1 MQPRVTAILVARNG
15 ADYLQR
21 TLSALSGQTRRPD
34 VTILAD
40 DGSTDASA
48 AILAAAAA
56 ADTTFV
62 PAAGGAVSFGSAIA
76 RALDAVGD
84 DVDDPAADGDGWLWL
99 LGHDNAPD
107 RTALAALLAAV
118 EIAPSVAVAGP
129 KLMRWSTPDVIES
142 YGETLTRLGSS
153 LSLVTGELDQAQHDR
168 HNDMLGVAVGGM
180 LVRRSVWTELGGFD
194 PALPAVDAALDFCVR
209 VRLAGH
215 RVVGVPD
222 ARVASSGPPEDFGHA
237 PVNVHA
243 ANGLHRRAELHRR
256 LVYSPVAAL
265 PLHWLS
271 LVPLALVRTV
281 WHLLGKRPG
290 LIPSEFVAA
299 FAAAFDGGVLPA
311 RRRLRR
317 GRRLGW
323 AAISP
328 LRMGARDARELRA
341 TQRAILAA
349 PASGGERGVEIHRAS
364 FFSDGGAWIV
374 LLAAAVGAVAFSPL
388 FGSPAVTGGAL
399 LPLST
404 TFTDLWANVGYGWRE
419 AGGGFVGA
427 ADPFAFVL
435 AILGTLT
442 FWAPSQSV
450 VVLYFAALPL
460 AALGAWWCAARFSE
474 RGWAP
479 AVAAVLWAFAPP
491 FLAALNGGHL
501 GAVIAHLLL
510 PWLVLTLVNAA
521 RSWSA
526 GAACALLFAA
536 TVAAAPSLAP
546 ALFLG
551 WLAWMISRPKSIHRL
566 FGIIIPTLV
575 MFAPLVVQQ
584 VLRSNVL
591 GLAADPGAPVVA
603 GTASGWQLALG
614 SPLNGYSGWSDITT
628 ALGWPELAAPILVAA
643 LLAPLAALALL
654 ALFLPGSRRAIPAM
668 VVALLGFATA
678 VVAVHVQVA
687 NVGTATAPV
696 WPGNGLSL
704 FWLGLIGAA
713 VVTLEL
719 LGRSVVYP
727 ALLVAVTTLALAG
740 PLLAAPTSGDSA
752 IQPST
757 GRMLPAFV
765 SAEAATDPTLGTL
778 VLTAQPD
785 GSLGATLQRGEGTT
799 LDAQS
804 TLASTN
810 PRPTDA
816 QKRLATL
823 AGNLA
828 SESGFDAP
836 AEMQKLQI
844 GFVLAPPA
852 TTDEGVQTRKRATE
866 ALDGNA
872 SLTAIGETA
881 TGFLWR
887 YSDLKPGHAPGGPG
901 PLGSPLGI
909 IVTLTQSIV
918 LVAALLLAVP
928 TGGRRRRRSTSRGPT
943 EPASTFEEDDNV

>member
-21 TLSALSGQTRRPD
+21 TLSALHGQTRTPD
-34 VTILAD
+34 VTVLTD
-40 DGSTDASA
+40 DSSTDGSAAMLAAADATIFVPSAGGAAGFGAAVARALAALDASA
-48 AILAAAAA
+48 DPGAA
-56 ADTTFV
+56 ADTD
-62 PAAGGAVSFGSAIA
+62 S
-76 RALDAVGD
+76 
-84 DVDDPAADGDGWLWL
+84 WLWL
-99 LGHDNAPD
+99 LGHDNAPAP
-107 RTALAALLAAV
+107 TALAALLAAV

-129 KLMRWSTPDVIES
+129 KLMRWNTGDVIES
-142 YGETLTRLGSS
+142 YGETLTRLGASV
-153 LSLVTGELDQAQHDR
+153 SLVSGELDQAQHDR
-168 HNDMLGVAVGGM
+168 HNDMLGLAAGGM
-180 LVRRSVWTELGGFD
+180 LVRRSAWDAIGGFD

-222 ARVASSGPPEDFGHA
+222 ARVSSAGAAEDFGRP
-237 PVNVHA
+237 PVTLRA
-243 ANGLHRRAELHRR
+243 ANGLHRRAQLHRR
-256 LVYSPVAAL
+256 LVYAPIVAV
-265 PLHWLS
+265 PFHWLS
-271 LVPLALVRTV
+271 LVPLAFVRTI

-290 LIPSEFVAA
+290 LIASEFSAA
-299 FAAAFDGGVLPA
+299 FLAALDGGVLPA
-311 RRRLRR
+311 RRALRR
-317 GRRLGW
+317 SRVLGW
-323 AAISP
+323 AAIAP
-328 LRMGARDARELRA
+328 LRMPPRDVRELRA

-349 PASGGERGVEIHRAS
+349 PDAGAAQGSEVGRAS

-374 LLAAAVGAVAFSPL
+374 LLAATVGAVAFGPL
-388 FGSPAVTGGAL
+388 FGAAAVTGGAL
-399 LPLST
+399 LPVST
-404 TFTDLWANVGYGWRE
+404 GFRELWANVGYGWHDI
-419 AGGGFVGA
+419 GGGFVGA
-427 ADPFAFVL
+427 ADPFAFVV

-442 FWAPSQSV
+442 FWAPSQSI

-479 AVAAVLWAFAPP
+479 GVAAVLWAFAPP

-510 PWLVLTLVNAA
+510 PWIVVTLVNAA

-526 GAACALLFAA
+526 SAACSLLFAA
-536 TVAAAPSLAP
+536 TIAAAPSLAP
-546 ALFLG
+546 ALLLG
-551 WLAWMISRPKSIHRL
+551 WLAWMIARPRSIHRL
-566 FGIIIPTLV
+566 FGIVIPALV
-575 MFAPLVVQQ
+575 LFAPLVVQQ
-584 VLRSNVL
+584 VLRSNAL

-614 SPLNGYSGWSDITT
+614 SPLNGYSGWSDI
-628 ALGWPELAAPILVAA
+628 ASAFGWHDLAAPVIVAA
-643 LLAPLAALALL
+643 LLAPLAVLALL

-668 VVALLGFATA
+668 VVALAGFATA
-678 VVAVHVQVA
+678 VVAAHVQVA
-687 NVGTATAPV
+687 HVGIATAPL

-713 VVTLEL
+713 VVALEV
-719 LGRSVVYP
+719 LGRAVIVP
-727 ALLVAVTTLALAG
+727 ALLVAATTMVLAG
-740 PLLAAPTSGDSA
+740 PLLAAPISGDSA
-752 IQPST
+752 IRAST

-765 SAEAATDPTLGTL
+765 SAEAAGNPALGTL

-785 GSLGATLQRGEGTT
+785 GSLAANLQRGEGTT

-816 QKRLATL
+816 QQRLATL

-828 SESGFDAP
+828 SKSGFDTV
-836 AEMQKLQI
+836 AELQELQI
-844 GFVLAPPA
+844 GFVLAPKTSGEEA
-852 TTDEGVQTRKRATE
+852 VQTRKRATE

-887 YSDLKPGHAPGGPG
+887 LGALEPGAAPTGPG
-901 PLGSPLGI
+901 PLGSPLGV
-909 IVTLTQSIV
+909 IVTLAQSIV
-918 LVAALLLAVP
+918 LIGALLLAVP
-928 TGGRRRRRSTSRGPT
+928 TGGRRRRRTTPHGPS
-943 EPASTFEEDDNV
+943 EPAPTFEEDDGV